1 MFLPFNVFFFV
12 LLILFVLV
20 ECTRRCTLQHNHPTI
35 FFRSHCQ
42 RSVLECHPPSLSPI
56 SSNYVL
62 CNILCVGLKSYPVV
76 NQWVVLQTKG
86 VMQAKLD
93 NQEIRWHGGVRL
105 KFVSMVNC

>member
-1 MFLPFNVFFFV
+1 MILVKVEDNGNVFAFQCFFFC
-12 LLILFVLV
+12 FVDSL
-20 ECTRRCTLQHNHPTI
+20 C
-35 FFRSHCQ
+35 FGW
-42 RSVLECHPPSLSPI
+42 SVLECHPPSLSPI